1 MKGGNIAVWKV
12 VYIAKDEILAEKIKD
27 KLSQEGF
34 MVQLRELS
42 KNKKGQVEILVPS
55 SEAPDVVEFLSH
67 II

>member
-1 MKGGNIAVWKV
+1 VEVLTVWKV
-12 VYIAKDEILAEKIKD
+12 VYIAKDEIIADKIKD
-27 KLSQEGF
+27 KLVGEGF

-55 SEAPDVVEFLSH
+55 SEAPDVVEFLTH

>member
-1 MKGGNIAVWKV
+1 VAILTVWKV
-12 VYIAKDEILAEKIKD
+12 VYIAKDEVLAEKIKD
-27 KLSQEGF
+27 KLSKEGF

-55 SEAPDVVEFLSH
+55 SEAPEVVEFLSH

>member
-1 MKGGNIAVWKV
+1 MWKV
-12 VYIAKDEILAEKIKD
+12 VYIAKDDIIADKIKD
-27 KLSQEGF
+27 KLVGEGF

-55 SEAPDVVEFLSH
+55 SEAPDVVEFLTH

>member
-1 MKGGNIAVWKV
+1 MWKV

>member
-1 MKGGNIAVWKV
+1 MWKV
-12 VYIAKDEILAEKIKD
+12 VYIAKDEIIADKIKD
-27 KLSQEGF
+27 KLVGEGF

-55 SEAPDVVEFLSH
+55 SEAPDVVEFLTH